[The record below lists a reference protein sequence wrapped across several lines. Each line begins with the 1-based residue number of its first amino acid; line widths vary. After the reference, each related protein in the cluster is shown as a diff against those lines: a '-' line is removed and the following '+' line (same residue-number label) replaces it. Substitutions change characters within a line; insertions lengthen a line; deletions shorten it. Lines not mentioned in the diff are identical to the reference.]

1 MKYKWIVKNAYINFK
16 LNNLYM
22 LINPSHKIY
31 LKKDM
36 CYCFEIYIKYRIFNN
51 CILVCDML
59 DNWWK
64 LISSTLHLDKSHIKY
79 NYLSNTFIVS
89 DFELGIKLESN
100 LLTKF
105 NFEFYNGLILNQLSI
120 TNGLSLKRENYN
132 KSLKFSNCKF
142 NKEFC
147 IARINISKQIVF
159 ENIYFL
165 ENVFIE
171 WVNFNENSCLRF
183 FKCNFKKQCNFKYNI
198 FYNEIDFLDIYAKEL
213 ILEQNIFNKFL
224 YIQNSTINNINL
236 WKNKFKN
243 RCYFM
248 DSVFGNKNNENI
260 KLNFSNAHF
269 EDNAYFNN
277 SEFYSYADFHE
288 CEFDDIACFYGV
300 KFYKA
305 PNFSAC
311 YFKEPKAVNLI
322 NVDIDKLDFKS
333 VEKYI
338 EDNYK
343 DESYKNETKGIQD
356 EKEIFKIQNEYR
368 LRYAKNLKDSFR
380 VIKDVLITQNNTLE
394 AQEWHKLELYAKEK
408 ELEIQLSKNKN
419 DNLKKESKNQ
429 VYNPKDYEKFNYSKI
444 ISLIIFLLK
453 TIGYLSVNILII
465 IELVLVAP
473 FFTIMFYCVY
483 VVFFIYKILTF
494 ILKSFYPLDINKF
507 IIFWRIKFNKIKR
520 KLIVSGR
527 KMLDFTL
534 WFDCVLLQVYRN
546 TSNHHTNF
554 LKILNFTILMISLY
568 AFMGFVFSKTI
579 NFISSF
585 NSVSIIIA
593 NYFIL
598 FALIMVFF
606 NVKRQLYQQG
616 SILFFGIFGIFI
628 ILMMSFLLPVY
639 IPTFC
644 FLVYFASIL
653 FFYLL
658 FLCEIKL
665 FVFILRLVAYG
676 CLIVVIILKPQLIN
690 PFVGIFSSD
699 KLYESKF
706 EKRLND
712 LNTSAI
718 INLASI
724 LQNDFNLHLK
734 DQNISFTELNS
745 AKALIIANK
754 EKLKEILSK
763 VYNDKYVSDYK
774 KVLNELENNTSNV
787 KNIIEEID
795 NKNNN
800 SVVSAQLNK
809 FLKLNFNQE
818 IDILYAIKSNFSISE
833 KLSPEQMA
841 LFDQKDSQDKLK
853 SVLAL
858 LKFKSSFEGILKI
871 INQDE
876 ITENT
881 IKSTGVLYG
890 IILLLCIFSLQK
902 TARKNSIV
910 PS

>member
-1 MKYKWIVKNAYINFK
+1 M
-16 LNNLYM
+16 
-22 LINPSHKIY
+22 
-31 LKKDM
+31 
-36 CYCFEIYIKYRIFNN
+36 
-51 CILVCDML
+51 
-59 DNWWK
+59 
-64 LISSTLHLDKSHIKY
+64 
-79 NYLSNTFIVS
+79 
-89 DFELGIKLESN
+89 
-100 LLTKF
+100 
-105 NFEFYNGLILNQLSI
+105 
-120 TNGLSLKRENYN
+120 
-132 KSLKFSNCKF
+132 KFSNCKF

-147 IARINISKQIVF
+147 IARINIGKQIVF

-165 ENVFIE
+165 KNVFIE
-171 WVNFNENSCLRF
+171 WVNFNENSYLRF

-198 FYNEIDFLDIYAKEL
+198 FYNEIDFLDIYTNEL

-277 SEFYSYADFHE
+277 SKFYSYADFHE

-300 KFYKA
+300 KFYKT

-408 ELEIQLSKNKN
+408 ENHIN
-419 DNLKKESKNQ
+419 
-429 VYNPKDYEKFNYSKI
+429 
-444 ISLIIFLLK
+444 
-453 TIGYLSVNILII
+453 LSVKDREKNADIFKNILI
-465 IELVLVAP
+465 
-473 FFTIMFYCVY
+473 
-483 VVFFIYKILTF
+483 
-494 ILKSFYPLDINKF
+494 
-507 IIFWRIKFNKIKR
+507 WFN
-520 KLIVSGR
+520 
-527 KMLDFTL
+527 
-534 WFDCVLLQVYRN
+534 CVLLNVYRN
-546 TSNHHTNF
+546 TSDHHNDF
-554 LKILNFTILMISLY
+554 LKILNFTVGMIVLY
-568 AFMGFVFSKTI
+568 GVFIFFCQACIEPYSK
-579 NFISSF
+579 
-585 NSVSIIIA
+585 
-593 NYFIL
+593 
-598 FALIMVFF
+598 FF
-606 NVKRQLYQQG
+606 NELKSSV
-616 SILFFGIFGIFI
+616 IFI
-628 ILMMSFLLPVY
+628 IIGILVFLCWIMFYFNRKKSIFAKSIFFIIAMVFIVLYLVTYFYKTNEYKTILYLVMCY
-639 IPTFC
+639 ILSIYICYF
-644 FLVYFASIL
+644 FFNIKNIIFNIVFKFMLYLVFL
-653 FFYLL
+653 FF
-658 FLCEIKL
+658 
-665 FVFILRLVAYG
+665 
-676 CLIVVIILKPQLIN
+676 LINSSQLIN
-690 PFVGIFSSD
+690 PFTGVFSSG
-699 KLYESKF
+699 KLYESQF
-706 EKRLND
+706 EKSLND

-745 AKALIIANK
+745 AKTLIIANK
-754 EKLKEILSK
+754 ENL
-763 VYNDKYVSDYK
+763 
-774 KVLNELENNTSNV
+774 
-787 KNIIEEID
+787 
-795 NKNNN
+795 
-800 SVVSAQLNK
+800 
-809 FLKLNFNQE
+809 LKLNDANLN
-818 IDILYAIKSNFSISE
+818 IIKEVLGE
-833 KLSPEQMA
+833 KYTEL
-841 LFDQKDSQDKLK
+841 
-853 SVLAL
+853 
-858 LKFKSSFEGILKI
+858 LKI
-871 INQDE
+871 INQDK

-881 IKSTGVLYG
+881 IKSTSVLYG

>member
-1 MKYKWIVKNAYINFK
+1 MEEKIKQAIENIAKNLEVHKEYIRFDNTEQIYIIEDY
-16 LNNLYM
+16 LNNKIIEIKKNIKFDN
-22 LINPSHKIY
+22 LIDYP
-31 LKKDM
+31 
-36 CYCFEIYIKYRIFNN
+36 
-51 CILVCDML
+51 
-59 DNWWK
+59 
-64 LISSTLHLDKSHIKY
+64 
-79 NYLSNTFIVS
+79 
-89 DFELGIKLESN
+89 
-100 LLTKF
+100 
-105 NFEFYNGLILNQLSI
+105 
-120 TNGLSLKRENYN
+120 
-132 KSLKFSNCKF
+132 LKFSYCN
-142 NKEFC
+142 
-147 IARINISKQIVF
+147 
-159 ENIYFL
+159 FL
-165 ENVFIE
+165 ETVIGWNKTFKEKIIFKEVVFCKV
-171 WVNFNENSCLRF
+171 VNFSF
-183 FKCNFKKQCNFKYNI
+183 SIFDKNI
-198 FYNEIDFLDIYAKEL
+198 
-213 ILEQNIFNKFL
+213 
-224 YIQNSTINNINL
+224 
-236 WKNKFKN
+236 
-243 RCYFM
+243 
-248 DSVFGNKNNENI
+248 
-260 KLNFSNAHF
+260 NFSNVKF
-269 EDNAYFNN
+269 EDKLYFDKCQFKEKFEFFGINNLKAEFNNSFFEKEVYFGKEINDKNIEKSNSFGSCSFEYANFSNCYFKNEVYFKNNDFKQVIFRNSKFNDNVYFNN
-277 SEFYSYADFHE
+277 AHFKDYVDFHE
-288 CEFDDIACFYGV
+288 CEFEKTASFYGV
-300 KFYKA
+300 RFEKA

-322 NVDIDKLDFKS
+322 NVDIDKLDFRS
-333 VEKYI
+333 AEDYI
-338 EDNYK
+338 QDNYQ
-343 DESYKNETKGIQD
+343 DGNYKNAIKNNEKIQKD
-356 EKEIFKIQNEYR
+356 EKELYRIENEHK

-380 VIKDVLITQNNTLE
+380 VIKDVLINQNNTLE

-444 ISLIIFLLK
+444 IPLIIFLLK
-453 TIGYLSVNILII
+453 IIGHLSVNILIFV
-465 IELVLVAP
+465 ELVLVAP

-534 WFDCVLLQVYRN
+534 WSDCVLLQVYRN

-579 NFISSF
+579 NFILSF

-593 NYFIL
+593 SYIIL
-598 FALIMVFF
+598 LVFALMLV
-606 NVKRQLYQQG
+606 NVKKQLYQYG
-616 SILFFGIFGIFI
+616 VILIFMLCGAFTISMILF
-628 ILMMSFLLPVY
+628 LSSEY
-639 IPTFC
+639 ISIFC
-644 FLVYFASIL
+644 FLIYFLGVLIFYL
-653 FFYLL
+653 FFI
-658 FLCEIKL
+658 CKIKL
-665 FVFILRLVAYG
+665 FIFLVRFFAYMIFIAT
-676 CLIVVIILKPQLIN
+676 IITKPQFIN
-690 PFVGIFSSD
+690 PFTGVFSSD
-699 KLYESKF
+699 KLYESQF
-706 EKRLND
+706 EKSLND
-712 LNTSAI
+712 LNASAI
-718 INLASI
+718 VNLASI

-809 FLKLNFNQE
+809 FLKLNFSQE

-858 LKFKSSFEGILKI
+858 LKFKSSFEGILKT
-871 INQDE
+871 INQDK

-881 IKSTGVLYG
+881 IKSTSVLYG

>member
-1 MKYKWIVKNAYINFK
+1 MNKINIELLKMRLHIEKDEKRRKEIEDILEKDDEELADLYLKKHYKTIKEKQWIIANALKIKIDDVIYDRAEKFISGNRNKFEIYNKAIEYFDFYSLNEYEIHFYDCDVNFVISKGPSVYAEDINFK
-16 LNNLYM
+16 SLY
-22 LINPSHKIY
+22 
-31 LKKDM
+31 
-36 CYCFEIYIKYRIFNN
+36 FFN
-51 CILVCDML
+51 C
-59 DNWWK
+59 
-64 LISSTLHLDKSHIKY
+64 
-79 NYLSNTFIVS
+79 
-89 DFELGIKLESN
+89 
-100 LLTKF
+100 
-105 NFEFYNGLILNQLSI
+105 
-120 TNGLSLKRENYN
+120 
-132 KSLKFSNCKF
+132 
-142 NKEFC
+142 
-147 IARINISKQIVF
+147 RINISIYDNFCCENMYFKNCKINSLKCNKVIVNG
-159 ENIYFL
+159 NIKFS
-165 ENVFIE
+165 NSNFI
-171 WVNFNENSCLRF
+171 NKPIFNSCI
-183 FKCNFKKQCNFKYNI
+183 FKDNI
-198 FYNEIDFLDIYAKEL
+198 
-213 ILEQNIFNKFL
+213 
-224 YIQNSTINNINL
+224 
-236 WKNKFKN
+236 
-243 RCYFM
+243 
-248 DSVFGNKNNENI
+248 
-260 KLNFSNAHF
+260 
-269 EDNAYFNN
+269 YFNN
-277 SEFYSYADFHE
+277 SHFKDYADFHE
-288 CEFDDIACFYGV
+288 CEFEKIACFYGV
-300 KFYKA
+300 RFDKA

-333 VEKYI
+333 LEQYIKDKY
-338 EDNYK
+338 
-343 DESYKNETKGIQD
+343 QD
-356 EKEIFKIQNEYR
+356 ETCENKQEITEEQCNNNCK
-368 LRYAKNLKDSFR
+368 LKCAKHLKDSFR
-380 VIKDVLITQNNTLE
+380 VIKDILITQNNTLE
-394 AQEWHKLELYAKEK
+394 AQEWHKLELYVKEK

-453 TIGYLSVNILII
+453 TIGYLTINILII

-494 ILKSFYPLDINKF
+494 ILKSFCPLNINKF

-520 KLIVSGR
+520 KLIVSRRR

-534 WFDCVLLQVYRN
+534 WSDCVLLQVYRN

-579 NFISSF
+579 NFILSL
-585 NSVSIIIA
+585 NSVSIIISS
-593 NYFIL
+593 YIIL
-598 FALIMVFF
+598 LVFALMLV
-606 NVKRQLYQQG
+606 NVKKQLYQYAVILIFMLCG
-616 SILFFGIFGIFI
+616 AFTISMILF
-628 ILMMSFLLPVY
+628 LSSEY
-639 IPTFC
+639 ISIFC
-644 FLVYFASIL
+644 FLIYFLGVLIFYL
-653 FFYLL
+653 FFI
-658 FLCEIKL
+658 CKIKL
-665 FVFILRLVAYG
+665 FIFLVRFFAYMIFIAT
-676 CLIVVIILKPQLIN
+676 IITKPQFIN
-690 PFVGIFSSD
+690 PFIGVFSSD
-699 KLYESKF
+699 KLYESQF
-706 EKRLND
+706 EKSLND
-712 LNTSAI
+712 LNASAI
-718 INLASI
+718 VNLASI

-795 NKNNN
+795 NKSNN

-809 FLKLNFNQE
+809 FLKLNFSQE

>member
-1 MKYKWIVKNAYINFK
+1 NNFNGVKI
-16 LNNLYM
+16 
-22 LINPSHKIY
+22 I
-31 LKKDM
+31 D
-36 CYCFEIYIKYRIFNN
+36 
-51 CILVCDML
+51 
-59 DNWWK
+59 
-64 LISSTLHLDKSHIKY
+64 
-79 NYLSNTFIVS
+79 
-89 DFELGIKLESN
+89 
-100 LLTKF
+100 
-105 NFEFYNGLILNQLSI
+105 
-120 TNGLSLKRENYN
+120 KRENENNIIYYFNFRLILKENEDN
-132 KSLKFSNCKF
+132 KNKEALKTLSFMQNFIPAYFFSYQIIGDSKAIPKNVLEYLKNRYGYEGKNYKSIFKKEVYINCNCFERLNFSHCEFESKVSLRFLKDNKYKEFHNGVDFSNCIFKNEVDF
-142 NKEFC
+142 SYFASGTPLPDNKYYNNAQNTLFKDC
-147 IARINISKQIVF
+147 IFENKVDFHNSKITN
-159 ENIYFL
+159 NIYF
-165 ENVFIE
+165 N
-171 WVNFNENSCLRF
+171 
-183 FKCNFKKQCNFKYNI
+183 
-198 FYNEIDFLDIYAKEL
+198 
-213 ILEQNIFNKFL
+213 
-224 YIQNSTINNINL
+224 
-236 WKNKFKN
+236 
-243 RCYFM
+243 
-248 DSVFGNKNNENI
+248 
-260 KLNFSNAHF
+260 NAHF
-269 EDNAYFNN
+269 KDYV
-277 SEFYSYADFHE
+277 DFHE
-288 CEFDDIACFYGV
+288 CEFEKTASFYGV
-300 KFYKA
+300 RFEKV

-311 YFKEPKAVNLI
+311 YFKEPKAVNLT
-322 NVDIDKLDFKS
+322 NANIDKLDFKS
-333 VEKYI
+333 LEQYI

-356 EKEIFKIQNEYR
+356 EKEIFKIQNEHQ

-380 VIKDVLITQNNTLE
+380 VIKDVLITQNNKLE
-394 AQEWHKLELYAKEK
+394 VQEWHKLELYAKEK

-444 ISLIIFLLK
+444 IPLIIFLLK
-453 TIGYLSVNILII
+453 IIGHLSVNILIFV
-465 IELVLVAP
+465 ELVLVAP

-534 WFDCVLLQVYRN
+534 WSDCVLLQVYRN

-579 NFISSF
+579 NFILSF

-593 NYFIL
+593 SYIIL
-598 FALIMVFF
+598 LVFALMLV
-606 NVKRQLYQQG
+606 NVKKQLYQYG
-616 SILFFGIFGIFI
+616 VILIFMLCGAFTISMILF
-628 ILMMSFLLPVY
+628 LSSEY
-639 IPTFC
+639 ISIFC
-644 FLVYFASIL
+644 FLIYFLGVLIFYL
-653 FFYLL
+653 FFI
-658 FLCEIKL
+658 CKIKL
-665 FVFILRLVAYG
+665 FIFLVRFFAYMIFIAT
-676 CLIVVIILKPQLIN
+676 IITKPQFIN
-690 PFVGIFSSD
+690 PFTGVFSSD

-718 INLASI
+718 MI
-724 LQNDFNLHLK
+724 LTDISQDNFNLPSK
-734 DQNISFTELNS
+734 DQNISLTELNS

-809 FLKLNFNQE
+809 FLKLNFSQE

-853 SVLAL
+853 SVLTL
-858 LKFKSSFEGILKI
+858 LKFKSSFEGILEV

-876 ITENT
+876 IIQNI
-881 IKSTGVLYG
+881 IKSTSVLYS